1 MIRSINLI
9 WKMISY
15 LPWLYCIY
23 ALVFSLV
30 YLMPIFPGVI
40 MKEYF
45 DTLTGNSQFNMSIKT
60 LIILIIVAG
69 LARMIAIILGLL
81 MEVHFRFRISS
92 LIRRNMLEHIL
103 KQPGAQSIPC
113 SSGEAISHFR
123 DDVEIT
129 EDAVALSVDTLG
141 MGLFAGVSFVI
152 LLNINVQ
159 MTLWVFLPLIV
170 IVSAIQFSSTKL
182 EKYRKASRESSGKV
196 TEAISEMFTN
206 IQSIQISAAEN
217 RVIEKFEQLNN
228 QRRRNIIKDLLAK
241 LSLESF
247 FSNTVN
253 IGIGI
258 ILLMSAHLMKNGDFS
273 VGDFALFVY
282 YLAFVT
288 EFIQLFGGFFTSFK
302 QSKISLDRIL
312 GLLNGAHTDKLTEK
326 KPLFIRGESVEIESQ
341 EIRTEEDFQELEAVN
356 LTYYYPNSDN
366 GIKGIDLRVRK
377 NTLTVITGQ
386 IGSGKTTL
394 IRTLIGLTKFES
406 GQLKWNGV
414 NVDDPSNFFTP
425 PRISYVSQVPRL
437 YSGTLKENILLNLGE
452 DKEKLDSAI
461 YSAVLKR
468 DIDYLPDGLDTEIGP
483 RGVKLSGGQVKR
495 VAAARMF
502 IRGSDILVFDDLSS
516 ALDVETENKLWGRM
530 FSNDKKTCIVVSHR
544 KAVLSKAD
552 HIILMKNGK
561 IEAEGTLDYL
571 LDTSDEMR
579 LLWQYEDQAS
589 VNE

>member
-1 MIRSINLI
+1 M
-9 WKMISY
+9 
-15 LPWLYCIY
+15 
-23 ALVFSLV
+23 
-30 YLMPIFPGVI
+30 
-40 MKEYF
+40 
-45 DTLTGNSQFNMSIKT
+45 
-60 LIILIIVAG
+60 
-69 LARMIAIILGLL
+69 
-81 MEVHFRFRISS
+81 
-92 LIRRNMLEHIL
+92 
-103 KQPGAQSIPC
+103 
-113 SSGEAISHFR
+113 
-123 DDVEIT
+123 
-129 EDAVALSVDTLG
+129 
-141 MGLFAGVSFVI
+141 
-152 LLNINVQ
+152 
-159 MTLWVFLPLIV
+159 
-170 IVSAIQFSSTKL
+170 
-182 EKYRKASRESSGKV
+182 
-196 TEAISEMFTN
+196 
-206 IQSIQISAAEN
+206 
-217 RVIEKFEQLNN
+217 
-228 QRRRNIIKDLLAK
+228 
-241 LSLESF
+241 
-247 FSNTVN
+247 
-253 IGIGI
+253 
-258 ILLMSAHLMKNGDFS
+258 
-273 VGDFALFVY
+273 
-282 YLAFVT
+282 
-288 EFIQLFGGFFTSFK
+288 
-302 QSKISLDRIL
+302 
-312 GLLNGAHTDKLTEK
+312 
-326 KPLFIRGESVEIESQ
+326 FIRGESVEIESQ
-341 EIRTEEDFQELEAVN
+341 ETRTEEDFQELEAVN

-461 YSAVLKR
+461 YSAVLER